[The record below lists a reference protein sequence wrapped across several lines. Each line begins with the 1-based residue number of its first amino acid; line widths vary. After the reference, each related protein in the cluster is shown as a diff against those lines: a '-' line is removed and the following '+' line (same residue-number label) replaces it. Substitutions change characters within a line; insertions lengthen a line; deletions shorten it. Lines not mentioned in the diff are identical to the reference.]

1 MSNNYFKFKQ
11 FTVFQDRTAMKVG
24 TDGVLLGTL
33 ARVPENAKFALDIG
47 TGTGLVSLILA
58 QRFPSIRINAIDI
71 DKDAAKQAEENFFNS
86 PFSSQLTSQHIDI
99 NYYNPEYQFDAI
111 VCNPPY
117 YSNSLINPNPK
128 RAIARHSLSLS
139 YTELTNS
146 VVRLLSKDGLFTVIV
161 PADSFTQLENELKT
175 NGLYALNTIFIKP
188 SPNKNPIR
196 NVATFSRKKV
206 ESKILTITIESTQS
220 QYSSEFQSLI
230 NDFYLDKK

>member
-33 ARVPENAKFALDIG
+33 AQVPENAKFALDIG

-58 QRFPSIRINAIDI
+58 QRFPNIRINAIDI
-71 DKDAAKQAEENFFNS
+71 DKDATKQAEENFSIS
-86 PFSSQLTSQHIDI
+86 PFSSRLTSQHIDI

-146 VVRLLSKDGLFTVIV
+146 VVRLLSKDGFFTVIV
-161 PADSFTQLENELKT
+161 PVDSFTQLENELNI
-175 NGLYALNTIFIKP
+175 NGLYTLNTTFIKP
-188 SPNKNPIR
+188 HPSKNPIR
-196 NVATFSRKKV
+196 VIATFSRKKI
-206 ESKILTITIESTQS
+206 ESKILTITIETTQS
-220 QYSSEFQSLI
+220 QYSPEFQLLI